1 MCSVAPA
8 SSTPNIAVRIVAPLL
23 HDFHRLPTT
32 TTTRIIFTAIPTGVL
47 LRTLCDGMNRIGEIG
62 YFLASFEAAVTHIQG
77 IDLSNLAQGARSTAE
92 STGIK

>member
-1 MCSVAPA
+1 
-8 SSTPNIAVRIVAPLL
+8 
-23 HDFHRLPTT
+23 
-32 TTTRIIFTAIPTGVL
+32 
-47 LRTLCDGMNRIGEIG
+47 MNRIGEIG